1 MSVETAPPPALTKID
16 PRIRARRIEVQRG
29 QGRRR
34 LRRLAWFGG
43 LVAVVAGLVGL
54 TRTALLDVD
63 HIEVVGAVRTGE
75 AAIQAASGVATG
87 DRLTGVPLDRVAR
100 RVGALPW
107 VATARVTRGWPNAVR
122 IEVVERQPLAAAPVR
137 GMGGKGGG
145 WVLLDQVGR
154 QLAPVAQP
162 PPGVTRL
169 EVQPVRPAPGEGT
182 ASAFQAMLSV
192 AASVPPSLRARV
204 LVLRPTGSGEVGA
217 TVRLR
222 NGETAAVD
230 LGPPDQLDRKWL
242 ALASVIEQVDPRGLG
257 RIDLRVPGAPALRR
271 R

>member
-1 MSVETAPPPALTKID
+1 MPPPTKID
-16 PRIRARRIEVQRG
+16 PRIRARRIEVQRD

-34 LRRLAWFGG
+34 LRRLAWLAGFAG
-43 LVAVVAGLVGL
+43 VVAGLLGL

-63 HIEVVGAVRTGE
+63 HVEVVGAARSGE
-75 AAIQAASGVATG
+75 AAVQAASGVSLG
-87 DRLTGVPLDRVAR
+87 DRLAGVPLGRVAR
-100 RVGALPW
+100 RVSALPW

-137 GMGGKGGG
+137 GTGGKRGG

-154 QLAPVAQP
+154 QLAPVAEP
-162 PPGVTRL
+162 PPGLARL
-169 EVQPVRPAPGEGT
+169 EVRPVRLAPGQGT
-182 ASAFQAMLSV
+182 AAAFRAMLTV
-192 AASVPPSLRARV
+192 ALSVPPSLRPRI
-204 LVLRPTGSGEVGA
+204 LVLRPARPGEVGA

-222 NGETAAVD
+222 NGETSAVE

-257 RIDLRVPGAPALRR
+257 RIDLRVPSAPALRR